1 MTALLSDQLI
11 SAPERPKLVRQRR
24 YRRWLSLTLIGL
36 VGVACIWFVYQR
48 VVGTLIFE
56 QRQQHLSG
64 SFQAPKPS
72 VVPGDALGVIQIPT
86 LGVNRVIVEGA
97 TVDNLRSG
105 PARLERSAMP
115 GEAGVMAVFG
125 HRNAYGGPFLALN
138 NLVIGDSIVVQA
150 RNGPIIRYDVVSV
163 QANTA
168 VASVLFE
175 DPQAWSYLALVTSE
189 PGLLNSKQFVV
200 VARSAPINNVAA
212 VVPDLAR
219 GPQRAVPLG
228 IDALLFNVAL
238 IGAALAWVFLRTRM
252 RSVTAI
258 IIISPIAF
266 VAVVRLLMAL
276 DSSLPLTR

>member
-1 MTALLSDQLI
+1 MTAQLSDQLI
-11 SAPERPKLVRQRR
+11 SAPERLKVVRQRR
-24 YRRWLSLTLIGL
+24 YGRWLSLVLIGL
-36 VGVACIWFVYQR
+36 VGVGCIWFVYQR

-64 SFQAPKPS
+64 SFQAPKPA
-72 VVPGDALGVIQIPT
+72 VVPGDALGVLQIPT

-125 HRNAYGGPFLALN
+125 HRSAYGGPFLALN
-138 NLVIGDSIVVQA
+138 TLIVGDSIVVQA
-150 RNGPIIRYDVVSV
+150 RNGPIVRYDVVSV

-175 DPQAWSYLALVTSE
+175 DPQVWSYLALVTSE
-189 PGLLNSKQFVV
+189 PGFLNSKQFVV
-200 VARSAPINNVAA
+200 VARSAPINAVAA

-228 IDALLFNVAL
+228 LDALLFNVAL
-238 IGAALAWVFLRTRM
+238 IGAALASVFLRTRM